1 MKLKLAVLFEVRK
14 VLVVAVMQEVI
25 LRNNI

>member
-1 MKLKLAVLFEVRK
+1 MKLKLAVLLEVRK
-14 VLVVAVMQEVI
+14 VLVMVVMQEVI

>member
-1 MKLKLAVLFEVRK
+1 MKLKLAVILEVRK